1 MYITILYWLVSA
13 WNITYPSV
21 SFYYNCIL
29 LLSMIIIN
37 VLVRGRKCHAACNN
51 VSDMLE
57 ALDLLRRLVSS
68 TLQTPLPQ
76 TFFSLLVEQDD
87 VEVSFQLFKF
97 CNAGKVHV
105 GKQRGPNTHYAET
118 TPKTHQFTLESAVS
132 LFNF

>member
-1 MYITILYWLVSA
+1 
-13 WNITYPSV
+13 
-21 SFYYNCIL
+21 
-29 LLSMIIIN
+29 
-37 VLVRGRKCHAACNN
+37 
-51 VSDMLE
+51 MLE

-68 TLQTPLPQ
+68 TLEMPLPQ
-76 TFFSLLVEQDD
+76 DQKGSLSVEQDD
-87 VEVSFQLFKF
+87 VEASFQLFKF